1 MTINQLSIF
10 IENRSGTLI
19 KVLQILKETNI
30 QIVASTIADTA
41 EYGIYRL
48 ICSEPLRAYEEL
60 KNGGVAVALS
70 NVFALELDDVP
81 GRAADAVETFS
92 KAGIS
97 IAYMYTFLLR
107 GKGIMVFRTENS
119 EEAEKVILDNKLQ
132 FIQEP
137 DLSKWV

>member
-1 MTINQLSIF
+1 M
-10 IENRSGTLI
+10 
-19 KVLQILKETNI
+19 
-30 QIVASTIADTA
+30 ASTIADTA

-70 NVFALELDDVP
+70 NVFALELDDEP

-107 GKGIMVFRTENS
+107 GKGIMVFRTENA
-119 EEAEKVILDNKLQ
+119 EEAEKVILDNKLKY
-132 FIQEP
+132 IQEP

>member
-1 MTINQLSIF
+1 M
-10 IENRSGTLI
+10 
-19 KVLQILKETNI
+19 LQILKQSGI

-70 NVFALELDDVP
+70 NVFALELDDEP

-92 KAGIS
+92 QAGIS

-107 GKGIMVFRTENS
+107 GKGIMVFRTENA
-119 EEAEKVILDNKLQ
+119 EEAEKVIIDNKLKY
-132 FIQEP
+132 IQEP

>member
-1 MTINQLSIF
+1 MRTALARLSKCSRF
-10 IENRSGTLI
+10 SRR
-19 KVLQILKETNI
+19 QAFRF
-30 QIVASTIADTA
+30 VASTIADTA

-70 NVFALELDDVP
+70 NVFALELDDEP

-92 KAGIS
+92 AAGIS

-107 GKGIMVFRTENS
+107 GKGIMVFRTENA
-119 EEAEKVILDNKLQ
+119 EEAEKVIIDNKLRY
-132 FIQEP
+132 IEEP
-137 DLSKWV
+137 DLSKLI

>member
-1 MTINQLSIF
+1 
-10 IENRSGTLI
+10 
-19 KVLQILKETNI
+19 VLQILKETNI